1 MSGGF
6 VDAVEIIYELRKK
19 VNDTQTKDTG
29 EALEPTSRAVTIWT
43 STKDA
48 PKITQSTDNPATSS
62 DAPLDADLRHLLD
75 LIGKA
80 QPDQALDGHIAE
92 LLASTRASS
101 EDRMI
106 RLAVL
111 ALPFEISGDS
121 NIKALQKLQNR
132 LFWSLLGVG
141 VENKPT
147 AACLLGLLKLHT
159 ILDQA
164 VCEYRRDH
172 LHTASLPPPL
182 HPKLPE
188 LLQRLPAHGPW
199 RVQMNWLRKY
209 WVERRASYEST
220 VAATSNDIFD
230 FTANPLFG
238 TPSTDARTD
247 PLVAEDVRFVLNDWL
262 TSDVLFD
269 DERHDVFDTV
279 G

>member
-1 MSGGF
+1 M
-6 VDAVEIIYELRKK
+6 
-19 VNDTQTKDTG
+19 NDIQTKDTG
-29 EALEPTSRAVTIWT
+29 EALEPISRAVTIWT
-43 STKDA
+43 STKNA
-48 PKITQSTDNPATSS
+48 PQITQSTDNPATSS

-111 ALPFEISGDS
+111 ALPFEIFGDS

-132 LFWSLLGVG
+132 LFWSLLGV
-141 VENKPT
+141 ENKPT
-147 AACLLGLLKLHT
+147 AAHLIGLLKLHT
-159 ILDQA
+159 ILDKA
-164 VCEYRRDH
+164 VCEYRHDH
-172 LHTASLPPPL
+172 LHTENLPPPL
-182 HPKLPE
+182 HPKLDE
-188 LLQRLPAHGPW
+188 LLKRLPAHGPW
-199 RVQMNWLRKY
+199 RVQMNWLREY
-209 WVERRASYEST
+209 WKERRASYESA
-220 VAATSNDIFD
+220 VATASDDIFD

-247 PLVAEDVRFVLNDWL
+247 PLVAEDVRFVRNDWL

-269 DERHDVFDTV
+269 DERHHVFDTV